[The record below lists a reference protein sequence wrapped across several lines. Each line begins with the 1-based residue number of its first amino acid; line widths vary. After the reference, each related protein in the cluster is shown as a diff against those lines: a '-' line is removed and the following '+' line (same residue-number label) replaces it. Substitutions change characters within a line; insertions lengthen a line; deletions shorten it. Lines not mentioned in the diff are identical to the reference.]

1 MAAKPPMVKGGG
13 RLDGRTTAPYQRV
26 KETQSARNR
35 MTDEEFLAA
44 LEDLSLDSVEFRHEG
59 HVRAGY
65 LMLRTD
71 DFLAATARMRQ
82 ALKRYSTSRGRP
94 GMYHE
99 TQTVAFMALINE
111 RMQVAGDAGGWDA
124 FARAH
129 PDLLDARI
137 IERYYR
143 PETLES
149 DLARR
154 VFLLADRR

>member
-1 MAAKPPMVKGGG
+1 
-13 RLDGRTTAPYQRV
+13 
-26 KETQSARNR
+26 

-44 LEDLSLDSVEFRHEG
+44 LEDLSLDSAEFRHEG

-71 DFLAATARMRQ
+71 DFLAATARMRR

-124 FARAH
+124 FARTH
-129 PDLLDARI
+129 PDLLDARL

-154 VFLLADRR
+154 IFLLADRR